1 MKSNKILLLALAFAS
16 GCLCIGACAVLG
28 GLALIYPS
36 VTNAMAT
43 NSTLAIGEMAPDF
56 QLETLTGETLTLSQ
70 FRGQPVLLS
79 IGTTWC
85 PSCRGEAPFL
95 QGLHER
101 QTGLVILAIDS
112 EEEAQTVQEY
122 ADELGLTYPIALDLD
137 GAVSDAY
144 GVWAIPTNLLI
155 DEDGYIRA
163 RIIDSLTEDH
173 LAAML
178 ENAGI
183 SP

>member
-1 MKSNKILLLALAFAS
+1 
-16 GCLCIGACAVLG
+16 
-28 GLALIYPS
+28 
-36 VTNAMAT
+36 
-43 NSTLAIGEMAPDF
+43 MAPDF

-70 FRGQPVLLS
+70 FRGQSVLLTFGA
-79 IGTTWC
+79 IWC
-85 PSCRGEAPFL
+85 PSCRLEAPIL
-95 QGLHER
+95 QQLHEN
-101 QTGLVILAIDS
+101 QSDLVILAIDS

-137 GAVSDAY
+137 GAVSEAY

-163 RIIDSLTEDH
+163 RIVDSLTEDH
-173 LAAML
+173 LTAML